1 MCIRDSAWLLNLRG
15 GDIDHVPVFLSFVSI
30 EKEQI
35 LLFVNPQILDKEVQ
49 DYLEKNHVTIRPYE
63 DLSLIHILKAVSGDA
78 AAVSMLMD
86 ISKRRFSIGK
96 KKGFSL

>member
-1 MCIRDSAWLLNLRG
+1 M
-15 GDIDHVPVFLSFVSI
+15 PVFLSFVSI

-63 DLSLIHILKAVSGDA
+63 DIYTYAQNLQKVKVLISAEETNYRIAECIREHAEVLEG
-78 AAVSMLMD
+78 
-86 ISKRRFSIGK
+86 
-96 KKGFSL
+96 

>member
-1 MCIRDSAWLLNLRG
+1 MERAAELFQREGETELLRW
-15 GDIDHVPVFLSFVSI
+15 FAEEFVH
-30 EKEQI
+30 EKSE
-35 LLFVNPQILDKEVQ
+35 LEV
-49 DYLEKNHVTIRPYE
+49 LM
-63 DLSLIHILKAVSGDA
+63 KAVSGDA

>member
-1 MCIRDSAWLLNLRG
+1 MEPEEAVYASAYRLKSPLGLKEEAEQSYET
-15 GDIDHVPVFLSFVSI
+15 FLKEHI
-30 EKEQI
+30 EKAAELFQREGERE
-35 LLFVNPQILDKEVQ
+35 LLRWLAEEFVHEKRELEV
-49 DYLEKNHVTIRPYE
+49 LM
-63 DLSLIHILKAVSGDA
+63 KAVAGDA